1 VFFSNGKFSVSPQL
15 WIFAIIAIPLTI
27 LVFGVWLFW
36 KRRRNIIG
44 SKELEGL
51 KIDDVEEGAPDFT
64 NVLGNPNVRVSGGQS
79 KWSPSY

>member
-1 VFFSNGKFSVSPQL
+1 VFFSNGKFSVSAQL
-15 WIFAIIAIPLTI
+15 WIFAIIAILLTI

-51 KIDDVEEGAPDFT
+51 KIDDVEEGHPPDFT
-64 NVLGNPNVRVSGGQS
+64 CQS
-79 KWSPSY
+79 TGRKVWLSMQQGP